1 MEDYFMLRTMITA
14 TNTMSQL
21 QSQLDV
27 IGNNLANSST
37 YGYKAKDVKF
47 QELLYQQF
55 NNDKL
60 DKVDRQSPTGIRY
73 GVGASLGQAMMNW
86 KQGSLQSTG
95 RELDFAFQSPKQY
108 FNVLMPDGENGQQ
121 TAYTRQGA
129 FYMSP
134 LENGNLML
142 VTGDGYP
149 VADSNGQAITIPPNA
164 SRFTVNENGVLTAE
178 YPNGS
183 SVQRELGVSVLQK
196 PQLME
201 QLSETYITLPENLD
215 ELGVNAQE
223 VLTDLQAG
231 DRQEISI
238 ANQMLETS
246 NVDMSKEMTELMS
259 AQRSYQFNARSITIA
274 DQMMGL
280 INGIR

>member
-1 MEDYFMLRTMITA
+1 MLRTMVTA

-21 QSQLDV
+21 QSQMDI
-27 IGNNLANSST
+27 IGNNLANSNT
-37 YGYKAKDVKF
+37 HGYKAKDVKF

-60 DKVDRQSPTGIRY
+60 DKVDRQSPVGIRY
-73 GVGASLGQAMMNW
+73 GVGASLAQASMNW

-95 RELDFAFQSPKQY
+95 RDLDFAFQEPKQY

-129 FYMSP
+129 FYVSP
-134 LENGNLML
+134 MENGNLML

-149 VADSNGQAITIPPNA
+149 VADAAGQAITIPDNV
-164 SRFTVNENGVLTAE
+164 SSFSVNESGVLTAN
-178 YPNGS
+178 YPDGS
-183 SVQRELGVSVLQK
+183 TVQRELAVSVLQK

-201 QLSETYITLPENLD
+201 QLSETYIALPNNLA
-215 ELGVNAQE
+215 ELGVNAQD
-223 VLTDLQAG
+223 VIIDLQGAERG
-231 DRQEISI
+231 EI
-238 ANQMLETS
+238 ALTNQVLEMS
-246 NVDMSKEMTELMS
+246 NVDMSKEMTELMT
-259 AQRSYQFNARSITIA
+259 AQRSYQFSARSISIA
-274 DQMMGL
+274 DQMLGL

>member
-1 MEDYFMLRTMITA
+1 MLRTMVTA

-21 QSQLDV
+21 QSQIDI
-27 IGNNLANSST
+27 IGNNLANSNT
-37 YGYKAKDVKF
+37 HGYKAKDVKF

-60 DKVDRQSPTGIRY
+60 DKVDRQSPVGIRY
-73 GVGASLGQAMMNW
+73 GVGASLAQASMNW

-95 RELDFAFQSPKQY
+95 RDLDFAFQEPKQY

-129 FYMSP
+129 FYVSP
-134 LENGNLML
+134 MENGNLML

-149 VADSNGQAITIPPNA
+149 VADAAGQAITIPDNV
-164 SRFTVNENGVLTAE
+164 SSFSVNESGVLTAN
-178 YPNGS
+178 YPDGS
-183 SVQRELGVSVLQK
+183 TVQRELAVSVLQK

-201 QLSETYITLPENLD
+201 QLSETYIALPNNLA
-215 ELGVNAQE
+215 ELGVNAQD
-223 VLTDLQAG
+223 VIIDLQGAE
-231 DRQEISI
+231 RREIAI
-238 ANQMLETS
+238 TNQVLEMS
-246 NVDMSKEMTELMS
+246 NVDMSKEMTELMT
-259 AQRSYQFNARSITIA
+259 AQRSYQFSAKSITIA
-274 DQMMGL
+274 DQMLGL

>member
-1 MEDYFMLRTMITA
+1 MLRTMISA
-14 TNTMSQL
+14 TNTMTQL
-21 QSQLDV
+21 QNQLDI
-27 IGNNLANSST
+27 IGNNLSNSNT
-37 YGYKAKDVKF
+37 YGYKTKDVKF

-60 DKVDRQSPTGIRY
+60 DKVDRQSPAGIRY
-73 GVGASLGQAMMNW
+73 GVGAALAQATMNW
-86 KQGSLQSTG
+86 KQGSLQSTD
-95 RELDFAFQSPKQY
+95 RDLDFAFQQPKQY

-129 FYMSP
+129 FYVSP

-149 VADSNGQAITIPPNA
+149 VADSTGQAITIPDNV
-164 SRFTVNENGVLTAE
+164 SRFSVNDTGILTAT
-178 YPNGS
+178 YPDGS
-183 SVQRELGVSVLQK
+183 TVQRELAVSVLQK

-201 QLSETYITLPENLD
+201 HLSETYLTLPNNLA
-215 ELGVNAQE
+215 ELGVNVQD
-223 VLTDLQAG
+223 VMTDLQGA
-231 DRQEISI
+231 DRSEIAL
-238 ANQMLETS
+238 ANQVLEMS
-246 NVDMSKEMTELMS
+246 NVDVSKEMTELMT

>member
-1 MEDYFMLRTMITA
+1 MLRTMVTA

-21 QSQLDV
+21 QSQMDI
-27 IGNNLANSST
+27 IGNNLANSNT
-37 YGYKAKDVKF
+37 HGYKAKDVKF

-60 DKVDRQSPTGIRY
+60 DKVDRQSPVGIRY
-73 GVGASLGQAMMNW
+73 GVGASLAQASMNW

-95 RELDFAFQSPKQY
+95 RDLDFAFQEPKQY

-129 FYMSP
+129 FYVSP
-134 LENGNLML
+134 MENGNLML

-149 VADSNGQAITIPPNA
+149 VADAAGQAITIPDNV
-164 SRFTVNENGVLTAE
+164 SSFSVNESGVLTAN
-178 YPNGS
+178 YPDGS
-183 SVQRELGVSVLQK
+183 TVQRELAVSVLQK

-201 QLSETYITLPENLD
+201 QLSETYIALPNNLA
-215 ELGVNAQE
+215 ELGVNAQD
-223 VLTDLQAG
+223 VIIDLQGAE
-231 DRQEISI
+231 RSEI
-238 ANQMLETS
+238 ALTNQVLEMS
-246 NVDMSKEMTELMS
+246 NVDMSKEMTELMT
-259 AQRSYQFNARSITIA
+259 AQRSYQFSARSISIA
-274 DQMMGL
+274 DQMLGL

>member
-1 MEDYFMLRTMITA
+1 MLRTMITA
-14 TNTMSQL
+14 TNTMTQL
-21 QSQLDV
+21 QSQLDI
-27 IGNNLANSST
+27 IGNNLANSNTHS
-37 YGYKAKDVKF
+37 YKAKDVKF

-60 DKVDRQSPTGIRY
+60 DKVERQSPIGIRY
-73 GVGASLGQAMMNW
+73 GVGASLAQATMNW

-95 RELDFAFQSPKQY
+95 RDLDFAFQEPKQY

-129 FYMSP
+129 FYVSP
-134 LENGNLML
+134 IENGNLML

-149 VADSNGQAITIPPNA
+149 VADASGQAITIPDNV
-164 SRFTVNENGVLTAE
+164 SSFSVNETGILTAN
-178 YPNGS
+178 YPDGS
-183 SVQRELGVSVLQK
+183 TVKRELAVSVLQK

-201 QLSETYITLPENLD
+201 QLSETYIKLPNNLA
-215 ELGVNAQE
+215 ELGVNAQDVVTSLQGANRNQISLTNQ
-223 VLTDLQAG
+223 VL
-231 DRQEISI
+231 E
-238 ANQMLETS
+238 MS
-246 NVDMSKEMTELMS
+246 NVDVSKEMTELMT
-259 AQRSYQFNARSITIA
+259 AQRSYQFNARSITLA

>member
-1 MEDYFMLRTMITA
+1 MLRTMITA

-21 QSQLDV
+21 QSQLDI
-27 IGNNLANSST
+27 IGNNLSNSGT
-37 YGYKAKDVKF
+37 HGYKTKDVKF
-47 QELLYQQF
+47 QELLYQQY

-60 DKVDRQSPTGIRY
+60 DTTERQSPVGVRY
-73 GVGASLGQAMMNW
+73 GVGASLAQSQMNW

-95 RELDFAFQSPKQY
+95 RDLDFAFQEPKQY

-129 FYMSP
+129 FYVSP
-134 LENGNLML
+134 LENGQLML
-142 VTGDGYP
+142 VNGDGYP
-149 VADSNGQAITIPPNA
+149 VADSAGQAITIPDNV
-164 SRFTVNENGVLTAE
+164 SRFSVNETGILTAT
-178 YPNGS
+178 YPDGAT
-183 SVQRELGVSVLQK
+183 VQRELAVSVLQK

-201 QLSETYITLPENLD
+201 QISSTYIGMPTNLA
-215 ELGVNAQE
+215 ELGVNE
-223 VLTDLQAG
+223 EDVMTDLRDANRG
-231 DRQEISI
+231 EIAL
-238 ANQMLETS
+238 ANQVLEMS
-246 NVDMSKEMTELMS
+246 NVDISKEMTDLMT

>member
-1 MEDYFMLRTMITA
+1 MLRTMITA

-21 QSQLDV
+21 QSQLDI
-27 IGNNLANSST
+27 IGNNLANSNT
-37 YGYKAKDVKF
+37 HGYKATDVKF

-60 DKVDRQSPTGIRY
+60 DTVDRQTPIGIRY
-73 GVGASLGQAMMNW
+73 GVGAALGQTTMNW
-86 KQGSLQSTG
+86 KQGSLQSTD
-95 RELDFAFQSPKQY
+95 RDLDFAFQEPKQY

-129 FYMSP
+129 FYVSP
-134 LENGNLML
+134 MENGNLML

-149 VADSNGQAITIPPNA
+149 VADAAGQAITIPENV
-164 SRFTVNENGVLTAE
+164 SSFSINETGILTAT
-178 YPNGS
+178 YPDNS
-183 SVQRELGVSVLQK
+183 TVQRELGVSVIQK

-201 QLSETYITLPENLD
+201 HLSETYMTLPNNLA
-215 ELGVNAQE
+215 ELGVNAQD
-223 VLTDLQAG
+223 VMIDLQGAG
-231 DRQEISI
+231 RSEI
-238 ANQMLETS
+238 ALTNQVLEMS
-246 NVDMSKEMTELMS
+246 NVDMSKEITDLMT

>member
-1 MEDYFMLRTMITA
+1 MLRTMVTA

-21 QSQLDV
+21 QSQIDI
-27 IGNNLANSST
+27 IGNNLANSNT
-37 YGYKAKDVKF
+37 HGYKAKDVKF

-60 DKVDRQSPTGIRY
+60 DKVDRQSPVGIRY
-73 GVGASLGQAMMNW
+73 GVGASLAQTSMNW

-95 RELDFAFQSPKQY
+95 RDLDFAFQEPKQY

-129 FYMSP
+129 FYVSP
-134 LENGNLML
+134 MENGNLML

-149 VADSNGQAITIPPNA
+149 VADAAGQAITIPDNV
-164 SRFTVNENGVLTAE
+164 SSFSVNESGVLTAN
-178 YPNGS
+178 YPDGS
-183 SVQRELGVSVLQK
+183 TVQRELAVSVLQK

-201 QLSETYITLPENLD
+201 QLSETYIALPNNLA
-215 ELGVNAQE
+215 ELGVNAQD
-223 VLTDLQAG
+223 VIIDLQGAE
-231 DRQEISI
+231 RREI
-238 ANQMLETS
+238 ALTNQVLEMS
-246 NVDMSKEMTELMS
+246 NVDMSKEMTELMT
-259 AQRSYQFNARSITIA
+259 AQRSYQFSAKSITIA
-274 DQMMGL
+274 DQMLGL

>member
-1 MEDYFMLRTMITA
+1 MLRTMVTA

-21 QSQLDV
+21 QNQMDI
-27 IGNNLANSST
+27 IGNNLANSNT
-37 YGYKAKDVKF
+37 HGYKAKDVKF

-60 DKVDRQSPTGIRY
+60 DKVDRQSPVGIRY
-73 GVGASLGQAMMNW
+73 GVGASLAQASMNW

-95 RELDFAFQSPKQY
+95 RDLDFAFQEPKQY

-129 FYMSP
+129 FYVSP
-134 LENGNLML
+134 MENGNLML

-149 VADSNGQAITIPPNA
+149 VADAAGQAITIPENV
-164 SRFTVNENGVLTAE
+164 SSFSVNESGVLTAN
-178 YPNGS
+178 YPDGS
-183 SVQRELGVSVLQK
+183 TVQRELAVSVLQK

-201 QLSETYITLPENLD
+201 QLSETYIVLPNNLA
-215 ELGVNAQE
+215 ELGVNAQD
-223 VLTDLQAG
+223 VIIDLQGAERG
-231 DRQEISI
+231 EI
-238 ANQMLETS
+238 ALTNQVLEMS
-246 NVDMSKEMTELMS
+246 NVDMSKEMTELMT
-259 AQRSYQFNARSITIA
+259 AQRSYQFSARSISIA
-274 DQMMGL
+274 DQMLGL